1 MLTQSQ
7 IDSYQTDGYL
17 LASGLISDNVS
28 ADAEAR
34 MWERMEMDPND
45 PGTWSRVP
53 DGGHEYSE
61 SRGVVIFNGL
71 QDSELMACATPD
83 YLTAVS
89 QLIGEHIENHPPQA
103 VHTQNL
109 LQRDTEWQVP
119 RPHVDGIPKEHKH
132 RTFPGPYRI
141 ASLVFLSDI
150 EPMGGGTAV
159 WPGSHHKIRELA
171 ESDPARYEYLFE
183 FNKDIPSLD
192 LGDPIIVEPRRGDVL
207 FFQHLFGHNG
217 TANVAGRPRFMMR
230 YFCQCESCFGTW
242 KKTDEWGHW
251 TP

>member
-103 VHTQNL
+103 VHRICSNAIRNGRSHGLTSTASRRSTSTGPFPDPTASHRSSSSVTSSRWVVEQPSGRGHITRFASLPN
-109 LQRDTEWQVP
+109 RIPPDMNTSSNSTKTSPRSIWAIPSSSNPDAETCSFSSICSDITVP
-119 RPHVDGIPKEHKH
+119 RTLPAA
-132 RTFPGPYRI
+132 R
-141 ASLVFLSDI
+141 
-150 EPMGGGTAV
+150 
-159 WPGSHHKIRELA
+159 GS
-171 ESDPARYEYLFE
+171 
-183 FNKDIPSLD
+183 
-192 LGDPIIVEPRRGDVL
+192 
-207 FFQHLFGHNG
+207 
-217 TANVAGRPRFMMR
+217 
-230 YFCQCESCFGTW
+230 
-242 KKTDEWGHW
+242 
-251 TP
+251 